1 MHELRRIP
9 SLHNKKDDKAV
20 AAVIGATLLV
30 AMGVTLFASFTLWYV
45 PTVTSSNEQISFTN
59 QESAFSSLSEQ
70 VQNYV
75 YPGKMVSQAVSLG
88 FKGAPPFTSNSGS
101 TLSFINSTQEFSAL
115 LNISYCVELK
125 VTKTTPTGP
134 SLGSLIY
141 INITRSYNA
150 TGFFRSQI
158 SSSSGIAHEIYFAD
172 GTSFGLVGNYSQ
184 SYTSLPIDMHL
195 SENSDLVNISLYAIS
210 LIGDNLSVSQFGT
223 SIISLQAI
231 NTTLADYS
239 LSQNITILDA
249 DLTPFNA
256 VVQNITISELN
267 YTFVGSLSSMLNVLF
282 YRSYSGLAGSA
293 MSAWGFYQFPFSA
306 KLTENGYG
314 NTLLISLNSPLS
326 PEFFSLVLTNY
337 KVMGV

>member
-1 MHELRRIP
+1 MRELRRIS
-9 SLHNKKDDKAV
+9 SLHIKDGDRAV
-20 AAVIGATLLV
+20 AAVVGATLLV

-45 PTVTSSNEQISFTN
+45 PAVTASNEQISFTN

-75 YPGKMVSQAVSLG
+75 YPGKMVSQAIPLG
-88 FKGAPPFTSNSGS
+88 FKGAPPFTSNSAS
-101 TLSFINSTQEFSAL
+101 ALSFINSTREFSVL
-115 LNISYCVELK
+115 LNISYSVELK
-125 VTKTTPTGP
+125 VTKTTSTGP

-141 INITRSYNA
+141 INISRSYNA

-195 SENSDLVNISLYAIS
+195 SGDSGLVNISLYAIS

-223 SIISLQAI
+223 SIISLQAT

-239 LSQNITILDA
+239 LFQNITLFGA

-256 VVQNITISELN
+256 VVQNIMISELN
-267 YTFVGSLSSMLNVLF
+267 YTFAGSLSSMFNALF

-293 MSAWGFYQFPFSA
+293 MNIWDFYHFPFSVEF
-306 KLTENGYG
+306 TENGYG
-314 NTLLISLNSPLS
+314 NTLLISLNSPLNAES
-326 PEFFSLVLTNY
+326 FSLALTDY
-337 KVMGV
+337 KVMVV